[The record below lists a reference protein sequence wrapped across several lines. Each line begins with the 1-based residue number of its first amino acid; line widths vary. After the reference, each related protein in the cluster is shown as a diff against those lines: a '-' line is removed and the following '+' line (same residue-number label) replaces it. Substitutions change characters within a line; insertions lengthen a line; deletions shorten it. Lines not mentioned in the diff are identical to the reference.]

1 MGRAAKPIAP
11 TKARPS
17 RIEICRLL
25 SAFSI
30 SSMSGISFTPRVEGK
45 SNPILSTFV
54 QGPPQSEDSLSF
66 VYLQG
71 AQAAKAYHRVLLARS
86 NSESSEAGG
95 LIRFEAR
102 SVGESSTGSSA
113 LAHRGSTKFLLG
125 VFSKKRKRLD
135 IYEPEG
141 RDGSGVFG
149 LNLTSSGTTN
159 KAAAVSSLE
168 GVGNRERRDVLIS
181 SFGSRK
187 KKALE
192 RSKAANIVDV
202 HAITAATEAASVL
215 RSSAKA
221 SATVDG
227 SEKLD
232 DRSNQA
238 LMKAREAL
246 LPPFDPSA
254 TEAPQAY
261 PIDGI
266 ILSAD
271 RAALTGMVSSVFKA
285 LRSGSSVSEM
295 ESAGGKLVQ
304 GSKYA
309 LDLFS
314 RISDQFAS
322 GSVDERSARDRL
334 RALFFL
340 RCLIR
345 LYSAPKELR
354 VKKSSSSVNPAECY
368 VSGLHDVPSSIADH
382 LLGLFTERRSGG
394 SSKSA
399 VRVDDASDGEHFVRT
414 PDLIDRLGC
423 YIGCVSLFCEGME
436 EGSLDIRPI
445 ASDMAL
451 SNSKLMRYYRELGC
465 SIVSSKG
472 SSAPVSSTSNIVALR
487 KLPLSFPKPKHA
499 RDPN

>member
-1 MGRAAKPIAP
+1 
-11 TKARPS
+11 
-17 RIEICRLL
+17 
-25 SAFSI
+25 
-30 SSMSGISFTPRVEGK
+30 MSGIAYFPRLEGK

-54 QGPPQSEDSLSF
+54 QGPPQSDEALSF
-66 VYLQG
+66 VYLRG
-71 AQAAKAYHRVLLARS
+71 AQTARAYHRILLARS
-86 NSESSEAGG
+86 TSDSGEPGG
-95 LIRFEAR
+95 HIRFEAR
-102 SVGESSTGSSA
+102 SVGESSSGSTSA

-135 IYEPEG
+135 VYEPEG
-141 RDGSGVFG
+141 RDGSGIFG
-149 LNLTSSGTTN
+149 LNLTSSGATT
-159 KAAAVSSLE
+159 KTTTSLDGVS
-168 GVGNRERRDVLIS
+168 NRERRDVLIT

-227 SEKLD
+227 AEKLN
-232 DRSNQA
+232 DRSHQA
-238 LMKAREAL
+238 LMKARESL

-254 TEAPQAY
+254 TEATHAY

-266 ILSAD
+266 IQSTD
-271 RAALTGMVSSVFKA
+271 RAALTGIVSSVFKV
-285 LRSGSSVSEM
+285 LRSGGSVTEM
-295 ESAGGKLVQ
+295 ETAGGKLLQ
-304 GSKYA
+304 GSKFA
-309 LDLFS
+309 IDLFS
-314 RISDQFAS
+314 RLCDQFAS

-354 VKKSSSSVNPAECY
+354 VKKSTTSVESSI
-368 VSGLHDVPSSIADH
+368 SGLQDVPSPIADH
-382 LLGLFTERRSGG
+382 LLTLFTERRSGG

-399 VRVDDASDGEHFVRT
+399 VRVDDTSEGEHFVRT

-436 EGSLDIRPI
+436 ESGLDIRPI
-445 ASDMAL
+445 AADMAL

-465 SIVSSKG
+465 SIISSKG
-472 SSAPVSSTSNIVALR
+472 SSAPVSSSSTFVALR

>member
-1 MGRAAKPIAP
+1 
-11 TKARPS
+11 
-17 RIEICRLL
+17 
-25 SAFSI
+25 
-30 SSMSGISFTPRVEGK
+30 MSGISFTPRLEGK

-54 QGPPQSEDSLSF
+54 QGPPQSDDSLSF

-86 NSESSEAGG
+86 KSESSEAGG

-102 SVGESSTGSSA
+102 SVGESSSGASSA

-149 LNLTSSGTTN
+149 LNLTSSGATT
-159 KAAAVSSLE
+159 KAAVVSSLE

-254 TEAPQAY
+254 TEASQAY

-266 ILSAD
+266 IQSAD

-354 VKKSSSSVNPAECY
+354 VKKSSSSVNPTECN

-423 YIGCVSLFCEGME
+423 YIGCVSLFCEGMD

-472 SSAPVSSTSNIVALR
+472 SSAPVSSTSTIVALR